1 MSLSR
6 TPWGDPVPIRSR
18 LGSQH
23 FVTASDPA
31 PSPGRSVDFPGRLWR
46 SERGCTSQTSHP
58 ATLNSRLPCPAD
70 ILAVS
75 TSLFLGT
82 GLPAPSSLPALY
94 ADSENPSALQSD
106 GACPRS
112 SPQATS
118 GFPFSCRLQL
128 SPSTEPGWLSRPSH
142 QRPCKWLH
150 CDCLSLNPAQG
161 ALLCPSHH
169 PQRRRLQRRDT
180 WFCMP
185 WALLLGVSKAQG

>member
-6 TPWGDPVPIRSR
+6 TPWGAPVPIRSR

-46 SERGCTSQTSHP
+46 SERGGTSHTSHP
-58 ATLNSRLPCPAD
+58 ATLNSKLPCPAD

-82 GLPAPSSLPALY
+82 GLPAPSSLPAPY
-94 ADSENPSALQSD
+94 ADSENPSAVQSD

-118 GFPFSCRLQL
+118 GFPFSCRLAAFTQH
-128 SPSTEPGWLSRPSH
+128 TEPSRPSY
-142 QRPCKWLH
+142 QRPRKWLH
-150 CDCLSLNPAQG
+150 CDCRSLKPAQG
-161 ALLCPSHH
+161 ALVYPSHH

-180 WFCMP
+180 CFCMP